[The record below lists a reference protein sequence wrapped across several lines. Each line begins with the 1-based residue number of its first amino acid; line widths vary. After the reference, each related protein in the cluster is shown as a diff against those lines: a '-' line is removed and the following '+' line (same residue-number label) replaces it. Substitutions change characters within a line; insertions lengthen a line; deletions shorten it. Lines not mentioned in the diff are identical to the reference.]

1 MQKDTSIFFGVSFLL
16 KNSSQIQLP
25 PSLLFTQR
33 ATGKFEPFFYL
44 CKVKKSKTME
54 KRFNITGTCRPAEH
68 YMMDDSRRFAGIME
82 MVEYGDYFVINRP
95 RQYGKTTML
104 FALHKLLSEREDY
117 LPILMNF
124 QGISS
129 SAHSSD
135 IAFGQFFYTQLLR
148 SLSYS
153 KEFEGKDKLT
163 KLALPQTMEELSS
176 HITEIVHLTSK
187 KIVLLIDEVDASSN
201 YEPFLVLLGM
211 LRTKYLSRDLP
222 QHYTFHSIVLA
233 GVHDIKSLKFKL
245 RNPEDAQYNSPW
257 NIATDFKVVMEF
269 YPNEIAFMLKQYS
282 EAENVQID
290 FEPFSEKLYYYTSG
304 YPFLVS
310 KLCKTI
316 AEDILPKKEGRKED
330 KSKWTL
336 DDLETSIQLLLK
348 ENNTNFDSL
357 IKNLENNTDLYNLI
371 YRLLL
376 YGENIPYNTH
386 TPIMSVGTM
395 YGFFKEEAGRLRIHN
410 RIYEQFI
417 YTYVSVRKIEE
428 GRVVDERFLGNQFT
442 KDDGSLDL
450 ETVLRKFQ
458 AFMKEQ
464 YSKKDNKMLEREWRL
479 IFLAFL
485 KPILNGQGH
494 DFKEV
499 ETSEEKRLDVV
510 VTYLQWKYIIELKR
524 WAGEKSHQ
532 KGLNQLANYLEI
544 HGVESGFLLI
554 FDDRE
559 KPSWQEELIQ
569 HNGKEI
575 FAVWV

>member
-1 MQKDTSIFFGVSFLL
+1 M
-16 KNSSQIQLP
+16 
-25 PSLLFTQR
+25 
-33 ATGKFEPFFYL
+33 
-44 CKVKKSKTME
+44 KKG
-54 KRFNITGTCRPAEH
+54 FNITGTCRPSEH
-68 YMMDDSRRFAGIME
+68 YMMDDSRRFAGIMK
-82 MVEYGDYFVINRP
+82 MVKYGDYFVINRP

-104 FALHKLLSEREDY
+104 FALHRLLNERKDY

-124 QGISS
+124 QGVSS
-129 SAHSSD
+129 SAYKSD

-148 SLSYS
+148 SLNYS

-163 KLALPQTMEELSS
+163 ELVLPQTIEELSS
-176 HITEIVHLTSK
+176 IITDIVHLTSK

-245 RNPEDAQYNSPW
+245 RNPEDTQYNSPW
-257 NIATDFKVVMEF
+257 NIAADFKVVMEF

-290 FEPFSEKLYYYTSG
+290 FEQFSEKLYYYTSG

-316 AEDILPKKEGRKED
+316 AEDILPNKGEINKED
-330 KSKWTL
+330 KNRWTL
-336 DDLETSIQLLLK
+336 DDLEVSVQFLLK

-357 IKNLENNTDLYNLI
+357 IKNLENNKGLYDLT
-371 YRLLL
+371 YRVLVE
-376 YGENIPYNTH
+376 GERIPFNPDTSL
-386 TPIMSVGTM
+386 TRIGFM
-395 YGFFKEEAGRLRIHN
+395 YGIFKENGIIKIHN
-410 RIYEQFI
+410 RIYEQRI
-417 YTYVSVRKIEE
+417 YRYMTARLIEA
-428 GRVVDERFLGNQFT
+428 GQLGAGRFLGSQFT
-442 KDDGSLDL
+442 EDDGSLDL
-450 ETVLRKFQ
+450 ETILRKFQ

-464 YSKKDNKMLEREWRL
+464 YSKKNRNIIEREWRL

-499 ETSEEKRLDVV
+499 ETSEEKRLDIV
-510 VTYLQWKYIIELKR
+510 VTYLQWKYIIELKIWR
-524 WAGEKSHQ
+524 GEKLHE
-532 KGLNQLANYLEI
+532 KGLNQLSNYLEI
-544 HGVESGFLLI
+544 HGVENGFLLI

-559 KPSWQEELIQ
+559 KPNWKEEKIQ